1 MSHCKIKPFFLVVF
15 YSCCVTP
22 GFIGSFESFC
32 NFDNVLLHCVE
43 YKVERERESERET
56 NCLANHKDT
65 EQTHHSEKL
74 ISSIHLIFTL
84 RQSWTWI

>member
-1 MSHCKIKPFFLVVF
+1 MKLFFLVVF

-43 YKVERERESERET
+43 YQVETERQRET
-56 NCLANHKDT
+56 NCLENHKDRFRDGPDHYNNLHT
-65 EQTHHSEKL
+65 GHTCD
-74 ISSIHLIFTL
+74 
-84 RQSWTWI
+84 